1 MRRYFV
7 QLFWGLSFAFFVYD
21 FLFDNFLL
29 LLFQSNVRFAAQF
42 AFIIG
47 LVGVSGYLL
56 VISGCDA
63 LFHISP
69 RISRSGSWC
78 KYLALLFVVMLL
90 TLQLD
95 NFLKWKGLSTVNN
108 RSIRDAAFIF
118 FAIFSLFLRYKA
130 IGHLLAGFTEHF
142 ENIGTGTMVRRGWI
156 CKIGYTL
163 LLVFTFFKSIVVAL
177 TIFSPQIHRSLV
189 GTLAVIHCLLS
200 LLVIY
205 VVLEFVYQARNEWP
219 TDAMLCVKLPVTD
232 SEKAD
237 SL

>member
-7 QLFWGLSFAFFVYD
+7 QLFWGMLFALVVYD

-29 LLFQSNVRFAAQF
+29 LLFQYNVAFAAQF
-42 AFIIG
+42 VFIIG
-47 LVGVSGYLL
+47 LVGVSGYML

-69 RISRSGSWC
+69 RISRAGLWC

-95 NFLKWKGLSTVNN
+95 NFLTMKGFSTVNN
-108 RSIRDAAFIF
+108 RLIRDSAFVF
-118 FAIFSLFLRYKA
+118 FVLFSLYLRYMA
-130 IGHLLAGFTEHF
+130 IGNLLAGLTEHY
-142 ENIGTGTMVRRGWI
+142 ENIGSGTMVRRGAI
-156 CKIGYTL
+156 CKIAYAVL
-163 LLVFTFFKSIVVAL
+163 LGFTFFKSIVLILAL
-177 TIFSPQIHRSLV
+177 LGPQAYREAV
-189 GTLAVIHCLLS
+189 GTLRVIHFLLS
-200 LLVIY
+200 MLVIY

-219 TDAMLCVKLPVTD
+219 TDAMLHVKLPVSK
-232 SEKAD
+232 SEEAD